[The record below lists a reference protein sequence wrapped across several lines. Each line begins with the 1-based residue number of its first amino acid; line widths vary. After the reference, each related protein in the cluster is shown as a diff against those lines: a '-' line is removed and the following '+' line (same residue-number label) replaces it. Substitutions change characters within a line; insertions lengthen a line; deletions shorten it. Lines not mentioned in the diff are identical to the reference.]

1 MSQFGT
7 RQQESLE
14 TRKAAESVIERL
26 YLATKQ
32 LATGSGD
39 VRKRLQAA
47 VVTLLPLQ
55 EQEFPEELR
64 KDFRWV
70 ISQSTKYQSKM
81 PEIRGDLEGT
91 MRRIRN
97 STGQRIAERIFDIYS
112 RLQEIRGFPLLGWRD
127 PRE

>member
-7 RQQESLE
+7 RHQENLE

-32 LATGSGD
+32 LATSSGD

-55 EQEFPEELR
+55 AQEFPEELR
-64 KDFRWV
+64 EDFRWV
-70 ISQSTKYQSKM
+70 ISESTKFQSGS
-81 PEIRGDLEGT
+81 EFRGDLEAT

-97 STGQRIAERIFDIYS
+97 STGEKIAERIFHIYS

-127 PRE
+127 PGE